1 MKNLVFVVTHKKFQ
15 IPQPV
20 YHSPY
25 QIVVVGSGADLW
37 RDNNIWR
44 DCEGINIA
52 DKNSHYC
59 ELTAHYY
66 VWKNKAEHYDVV
78 GLCHYRRFFTK
89 NRFSLN
95 PKYFLTN
102 KDIDKILLKYD
113 IILPMK
119 VYFNKKFWVY
129 LKDENIRCIFEK
141 DFPEYLSE
149 FDKIR
154 EKHSA
159 AFYNMFIMK
168 AKFFHEYSEF
178 LFRFLAEYEKINP
191 MTDKNKRGYGYL
203 SEYLL
208 NIWVSAKK
216 LRVKYIPVAYV
227 EASKKYQLDWGVRS
241 LFHLNGY
248 NIREKLG
255 LKRKKR

>member
-119 VYFNKKFWVY
+119 ISDVFLKKTFPSIFRS
-129 LKDENIRCIFEK
+129 LIR
-141 DFPEYLSE
+141 S
-149 FDKIR
+149 
-154 EKHSA
+154 
-159 AFYNMFIMK
+159 
-168 AKFFHEYSEF
+168 
-178 LFRFLAEYEKINP
+178 
-191 MTDKNKRGYGYL
+191 DKNIPRL
-203 SEYLL
+203 FIICLL
-208 NIWVSAKK
+208 
-216 LRVKYIPVAYV
+216 
-227 EASKKYQLDWGVRS
+227 
-241 LFHLNGY
+241 
-248 NIREKLG
+248 
-255 LKRKKR
+255 